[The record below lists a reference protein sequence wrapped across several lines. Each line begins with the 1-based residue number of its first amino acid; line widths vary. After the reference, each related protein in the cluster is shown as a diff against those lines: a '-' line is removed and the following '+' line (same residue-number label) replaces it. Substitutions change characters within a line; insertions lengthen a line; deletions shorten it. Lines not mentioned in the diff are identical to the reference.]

1 MVAGVLHPESHIPSM
16 AVVFLQASLGHAR
29 NILRSQ
35 VTKQIMML
43 EGFGTNVIEARGDS
57 RLAQQWTTLHFGDY
71 TSYYLAMAYG
81 VDPTPVDAI
90 EDLKRRLRG

>member
-1 MVAGVLHPESHIPSM
+1 MHE
-16 AVVFLQASLGHAR
+16 R

-35 VTKQIMML
+35 VTREILMV
-43 EGFGTNVIEARGDS
+43 EGFGTDVIEARGDT
-57 RLAQQWTTLHFGDY
+57 RLAQQWTALHFGDY

-90 EDLKRRLRG
+90 EDLKSKLRAK